1 MKVGIITITEGD
13 NYGNRLQNY
22 ALTKKIKSMGH
33 EVETIKNYII
43 YKEYSSNLWI
53 CKQII
58 KFIFGKKEAKFAIK
72 RRLNFSKFD
81 KQYFDF
87 SKDYS
92 TIDYISPNL
101 NEHYDCFICGSDQ
114 VWNLGY
120 KFNLDFNFMTFA
132 EPVKRNT
139 YAASFGISDIPEN
152 IDILDIQTKID
163 GLNYISVREYDG
175 EVIVQ
180 NLTEKNVITVIDPT
194 LLFNRSEWKK
204 IAEKPK
210 KIKRKFILKYF
221 LGDETVEEKIK
232 EFCSNN
238 NYEMV
243 DILNYKKKYYE
254 LNPAN
259 FVWLIE
265 NAEVVITD
273 SYHATIFSIIF
284 NTPFI
289 TMDRKDKSLSMKSRF
304 NTLFYKLGIQQIN
317 DINQL
322 DHLRSYSLDE
332 YSLIMKKLYYEQ
344 QIADDY
350 LKRIFEEVKKE
361 KYK

>member
-1 MKVGIITITEGD
+1 MKIGIVTITEGD

-33 EVETIKNYII
+33 EVETIRNYII
-43 YKEYSSNLWI
+43 YKEYSSKLWI
-53 CKQII
+53 FKQII
-58 KFIFGKKEAKFAIK
+58 KFVFGKKESKFAIK

-92 TIDYISPNL
+92 TINYISPNL

-132 EPVKRNT
+132 DPVKRNT

-152 IDILDIQTKID
+152 VDVLDIQAKINE
-163 GLNYISVREYDG
+163 LNNISVREYEG
-175 EVIVQ
+175 EVIVKK
-180 NLTEKNVITVIDPT
+180 LTEKNVITVIDPT
-194 LLFNRSEWKK
+194 LLLNRSEWKK

-210 KIKRKFILKYF
+210 LIKKKFILKYF
-221 LGDETVEEKIK
+221 LGDATAEEKIR
-232 EFCSNN
+232 EFCNNN
-238 NYEMV
+238 NYEII
-243 DILNYKKKYYE
+243 DILNYKTKYYE

-259 FVWLIE
+259 FLWLIE
-265 NAEVVITD
+265 NAELVVTD

-289 TMDRKDKSLSMKSRF
+289 TMDRRDKSLSMKSRF

-317 DINQL
+317 NIDQL
-322 DHLRSYSLDE
+322 EHLKSYSSEE
-332 YSLIMKKLYYEQ
+332 YSSIIEKLHNEQ
-344 QIADDY
+344 KIADDY
-350 LKRIFEEVKKE
+350 LKRIFEEVKIE
-361 KYK
+361 N